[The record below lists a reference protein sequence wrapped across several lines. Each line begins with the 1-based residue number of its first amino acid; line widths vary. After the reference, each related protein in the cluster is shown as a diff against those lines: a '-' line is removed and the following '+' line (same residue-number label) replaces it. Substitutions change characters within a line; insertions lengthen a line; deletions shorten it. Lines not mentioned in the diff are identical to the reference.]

1 LNPAAPIEVVPHW
14 GCRLEAPH
22 MDEPMG
28 IDLIP
33 RQGVQFRHVSRVG
46 TPRESCSGAST
57 DPAAKRRFQQECAS
71 FAERI
76 EREGMPA
83 MAELYCVGTARVQY
97 RDKDPRGWSEFKRQF
112 AEGSA
117 AGHARTMIGV
127 QSRRAPLFERKTELA
142 AIPVPVL
149 VVAGDEDDT
158 TLDVALFL
166 KRTIPRCGLMMLPK
180 TGHTINLEEPAAFN
194 AGVESFLHAVE
205 RGRWGISATLT
216 HKSYMLVPQDK

>member
-1 LNPAAPIEVVPHW
+1 MKTGRCRVRHLKVKPLASAASPNAGLNPAAPIEVVPHW

-83 MAELYCVGTARVQY
+83 MAELY
-97 RDKDPRGWSEFKRQF
+97 
-112 AEGSA
+112 
-117 AGHARTMIGV
+117 
-127 QSRRAPLFERKTELA
+127 
-142 AIPVPVL
+142 
-149 VVAGDEDDT
+149 
-158 TLDVALFL
+158 
-166 KRTIPRCGLMMLPK
+166 
-180 TGHTINLEEPAAFN
+180 
-194 AGVESFLHAVE
+194 
-205 RGRWGISATLT
+205 
-216 HKSYMLVPQDK
+216 